1 MIRLTSSELLTYMGF
16 IITQLET
23 LIRNLSAPEIQII
36 LQSWIMHGN
45 ATEIKNIHKSKEIH
59 NIKKFAK
66 STKQQ
71 K

>member
-1 MIRLTSSELLTYMGF
+1 
-16 IITQLET
+16 
-23 LIRNLSAPEIQII
+23 
-36 LQSWIMHGN
+36 MHGN
-45 ATEIKNIHKSKEIH
+45 STEIKNIHKSKEIH